1 MELKSE
7 QRINLPQR
15 QVWQALND
23 PEVLKRCIPQC
34 ESVEKVNEREFRVV
48 MMAAI
53 GPVRARFTA
62 KLEYTKV
69 EAPDSCS
76 MMFVGQGGTAGF
88 GKGEAQ
94 LILIPENNA
103 TLLNYRVNA
112 QIGGKLAQIG
122 SRLVDATARKMADD
136 FFTKFNEVVALT
148 SVEPESAPAA
158 RPNPWKRRIIL
169 VTAAL
174 LAGGLLYW
182 VLR

>member
-23 PEVLKRCIPQC
+23 PDVLRRCIPQC

-62 KLEYTKV
+62 RLEYTKV

-76 MMFVGQGGTAGF
+76 MMFEGQGGTAGF

-94 LILIPENNA
+94 LVLIPETNA
-103 TLLNYRVNA
+103 TVLNYRVNA

-136 FFTKFNEVVALT
+136 FFTRFSEVAAST
-148 SVEPESAPAA
+148 SVDPESAPVA
-158 RPNPWKRRIIL
+158 RSNPRTLRIIL
-169 VTAAL
+169 VIAAL

-182 VLR
+182 ALR

>member
-1 MELKSE
+1 MELKGE
-7 QRINLPQR
+7 QRINVPQR

-23 PEVLKRCIPQC
+23 PEILKRCIPQC
-34 ESVEKVNEREFRVV
+34 ESVQKVSEREFRVV

-53 GPVRARFTA
+53 GPVRARFVA

-76 MMFVGQGGTAGF
+76 MVFEGQGGTAGF

-94 LILIPENNA
+94 LVLIPDTDA
-103 TLLNYRVNA
+103 TVLNYQVSA

-136 FFTKFNEVVALT
+136 FFTKFKEVTAT
-148 SVEPESAPAA
+148 ISADPEPP
-158 RPNPWKRRIIL
+158 PLVGHNPWPRRIL
-169 VTAAL
+169 LAAL
-174 LAGGLLYW
+174 VLLSGALLYW